1 MGLRGELYSTKFVA
15 NDRTYFFNV
24 KENSRGDT
32 YLNMV
37 ESKIASDTGRFIR
50 QSIIVYP
57 EDLGQFVR
65 EFQKALDFIKRNA
78 PKAEPRQSD
87 EESEGESF

>member
-24 KENSRGDT
+24 KENIKGDV
-32 YLNMV
+32 YLNVV
-37 ESKIASDTGRFIR
+37 ESKIASDTGRYIR

-65 EFQKALDFIKRNA
+65 EFQKALDFIKLNA
-78 PKAEPRQSD
+78 PKQDKQEKQ
-87 EESEGESF
+87 EN